1 MAGKSPVLT
10 GMRVEGMP
18 DAAQVL
24 MVIDREK
31 ANTFGISF
39 ADINNAITANLG
51 SSYINDYP
59 NTGRM
64 QRVIVQA
71 DDRAR
76 LQIDDVMKINVRNAS
91 GGMVPL
97 SSFAIAQWQKGAPQ
111 IVGYNGYP
119 TVRISG
125 APAPGQSSGAAI
137 AEMERL
143 ASQLPEGFGFEWSG
157 QSAEEITS
165 GSQAPIL
172 FSLSI
177 LFVFLLLAG
186 LYESWSIPLAVML
199 VVPLGVIG
207 AVAAVM
213 LRDMPNDIYFKV
225 GLIAIIG
232 LSAKNAILIVEF
244 AEMAHRGGRDA
255 LEAVLEAARVRL
267 RPILMTSIAF
277 IAGVFP
283 LVVASGAGAQS
294 RIAIGTAVFGGMLTA
309 TLLAIFYVPMFF
321 IVVARL
327 FRREAPMNSAEEI

>member
-1 MAGKSPVLT
+1 
-10 GMRVEGMP
+10 MP

-165 GSQAPIL
+165 GS
-172 FSLSI
+172 
-177 LFVFLLLAG
+177 
-186 LYESWSIPLAVML
+186 
-199 VVPLGVIG
+199 
-207 AVAAVM
+207 
-213 LRDMPNDIYFKV
+213 
-225 GLIAIIG
+225 
-232 LSAKNAILIVEF
+232 
-244 AEMAHRGGRDA
+244 
-255 LEAVLEAARVRL
+255 
-267 RPILMTSIAF
+267 
-277 IAGVFP
+277 
-283 LVVASGAGAQS
+283 
-294 RIAIGTAVFGGMLTA
+294 
-309 TLLAIFYVPMFF
+309 
-321 IVVARL
+321 
-327 FRREAPMNSAEEI
+327 